1 MKTNAK
7 EMKRQMRIRRTRAK
21 ITGTAERPRLTVR
34 RSLKHI
40 YAQIIDDTKGATIV
54 AVSDANLSEAE
65 MKEKTRTEVAFIVGK
80 KIAEVGK
87 EKGVE
92 SVVFDRRDRRYHGR
106 IKALADGA
114 REGGLTF

>member
-1 MKTNAK
+1 MKKNGK
-7 EMKRQMRIRRTRAK
+7 EIQRQMRIRRTRAK
-21 ITGTAERPRLTVR
+21 ITGTPERPRLTVR

-40 YAQIIDDTKGATIV
+40 SAQIIDDSKGVTLAS
-54 AVSDANLSEAE
+54 ASDTSLSEVE
-65 MKEKTRTEVAFIVGK
+65 LKEKTRTEVAFLVGK
-80 KIAEVGK
+80 KIAEAGK
-87 EKGVE
+87 GKGLE